1 MYRLRQG
8 GYVTSRGYEIAA
20 LVMLILAVPLALVSG
35 VHEVLAS
42 LTAGAIAA
50 AILSEGRRED
60 R

>member
-1 MYRLRQG
+1 M
-8 GYVTSRGYEIAA
+8 TSRGYEIVA
-20 LVMLILAVPLALVSG
+20 LVMLTLAVPLALVSG